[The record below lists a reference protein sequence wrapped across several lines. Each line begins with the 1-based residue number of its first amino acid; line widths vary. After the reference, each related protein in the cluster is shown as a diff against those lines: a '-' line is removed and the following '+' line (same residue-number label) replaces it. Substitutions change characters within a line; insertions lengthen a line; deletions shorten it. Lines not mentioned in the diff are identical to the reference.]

1 MNREDDLKNL
11 WEELRNASLDSTEAD
26 EVKESEDPEP
36 KTEVELD
43 SLLSRLEDIVSRLEE
58 LYGKK
63 KEDEAPAEAPA
74 EGNQEGEPSKEE
86 AYVPRRVR
94 RPLKNRV

>member
-11 WEELRNASLDSTEAD
+11 WEELRNASIASTEVE
-26 EVKESEDPEP
+26 EVKESEEPEP
-36 KTEVELD
+36 KAEVELD

-63 KEDEAPAEAPA
+63 KEEEPEAPAEEAPA
-74 EGNQEGEPSKEE
+74 EEEPAKEE

-94 RPLKNRV
+94 RPLKNRE